1 MRHLFIINPAAGKHT
16 DPEQLSQAIRQVMK
30 EYTGRYAIRLTTHR
44 HHAENMIR
52 TAAENSQEPLRVY
65 VFGGDG
71 TLNEAV
77 NGAAGQDHVA
87 ITVCPQGSGNDFLKI
102 FGKDQARFSNLAEL
116 LDGDVATFDLIECNN
131 RLALNICSLGL
142 DARVG
147 VEMTDFKRL
156 PLVNGSMSYILS
168 LVSNV
173 VEGTRD
179 HYEVELDGE
188 RLDGCYTL
196 FAVCNGR
203 WYGGSFCPD
212 PTAMP
217 DDGKLSFL
225 LVKGVGRL
233 KVASLVQKYASGQ
246 GAQYPD
252 LIRISHGRELRIRC
266 RKLSVAQ
273 LDGEKLVSDL
283 LSFRLSAK
291 KIHFIYPKGA
301 SWAPEPV

>member
-30 EYTGRYAIRLTTHR
+30 SYTGQYAIRLTTHR

-52 TAAENSQEPLRVY
+52 TAAEQSKEPLRVY

-71 TLNEAV
+71 TLNEAA
-77 NGAAGQDHVA
+77 NGAAGFDHVA

-102 FGKDQARFSNLAEL
+102 FGKDQIRFTNLSEL
-116 LDGDVATFDLIECNN
+116 IEGDVATFDLIECNN
-131 RLALNICSLGL
+131 RLSLNICSVGL

-147 VEMTDFKRL
+147 VEMTNFKHL
-156 PLVNGSMSYILS
+156 PLVSGNLSYLLS

-173 VEGTRD
+173 VKGTQC
-179 HYEVELDGE
+179 HYQVELDGK
-188 RLDGCYTL
+188 RMDGTYTL
-196 FAVCNGR
+196 IAVCNGR

-217 DDGKLSFL
+217 DDGKLSFV

-233 KVASLVQKYASGQ
+233 KVAALVQKYAAGQ
-246 GAQYPD
+246 GAQYPE
-252 LIRISHGRELRIRC
+252 LIQICTGQELRVRC
-266 RKLSVAQ
+266 DRPSIAQ
-273 LDGEKLVSDL
+273 TDGEKLVSDL

-291 KIHFIYPKGA
+291 KLRFIYPKGA
-301 SWAPEPV
+301 SWASSPL

>member
-16 DPEQLSQAIRQVMK
+16 DPDQLTQAIRQVMK
-30 EYTGRYAIRLTTHR
+30 EYTGNYAIQLTTHR

-52 TAAENSQEPLRVY
+52 DAAELSREPLRAY
-65 VFGGDG
+65 IFGGDG

-87 ITVCPQGSGNDFLKI
+87 VTVCPQGSGNDFLKI
-102 FGKDQARFSNLAEL
+102 FGKDQTRFSNLAEL
-116 LDGDVATFDLIECNN
+116 LEGEVAAFDLIECNN

-156 PLVNGSMSYILS
+156 PLVTGNLSYLLS

-173 VEGTRD
+173 AEGTRD
-179 HYEVELDGE
+179 YYEVELDGE
-188 RLDGCYTL
+188 RMDGSYTL

-217 DDGKLSFL
+217 DDGRLSFI

-233 KVASLVQKYASGQ
+233 KVASLVRKYASGQ

-252 LIRISHGRELRIRC
+252 LIRISYGKELRVRC
-266 RKLSVAQ
+266 RKPSIAQ

-283 LSFRLSAK
+283 LSFRMSAK
-291 KIHFIYPKGA
+291 KIRFIYPKGA
-301 SWAPEPV
+301 SWTPAPL

>member
-16 DPEQLSQAIRQVMK
+16 DPEALSQAICQVMK
-30 EYTGRYAIRLTTHR
+30 EETGDYAIRLTTHR
-44 HHAENMIR
+44 HHAENMVR
-52 TAAENSQEPLRVY
+52 DAAEASREPLRVY

-71 TLNEAV
+71 TLNETV

-87 ITVCPQGSGNDFLKI
+87 VTVCPQGSGNDFLKI
-102 FGKDQARFSNLAEL
+102 FGPGRSRFSNLAEL
-116 LDGDVATFDLIECNN
+116 IEGEEAVFDLIECNN
-131 RLALNICSLGL
+131 RLALNICSVGL

-147 VEMTDFKRL
+147 VGMSQFKRL
-156 PLVNGSMSYILS
+156 PLVTGNLSYLMS

-173 VEGTRD
+173 ARGTQD
-179 HYEVELDGE
+179 QFQIDLDGQRME
-188 RLDGCYTL
+188 GKFTL
-196 FAVCNGR
+196 VAVCNGR

-217 DDGKLSFL
+217 DDGQLSFV

-246 GAQYPD
+246 GRDYPE
-252 LIRISHGRELRIRC
+252 LIQICQGRQLRVRC
-266 RKLSVAQ
+266 PYPTMAQ
-273 LDGEKLVSDL
+273 LDGEELVSDL

-291 KIHFIYPKGA
+291 KLRFIHPKGA
-301 SWAPEPV
+301 SWAPSPI

>member
-30 EYTGRYAIRLTTHR
+30 SYSGHYAIRITTHP

-52 TAAENSQEPLRVY
+52 TAAEQSSQPLRVY

-71 TLNEAV
+71 TLNEAA
-77 NGAAGQDHVA
+77 NGAAGLDHVA
-87 ITVCPQGSGNDFLKI
+87 VTVCPQGSGNDFLKI
-102 FGKDQARFSNLAEL
+102 FGKDQVRFSNLSEL
-116 LDGDVATFDLIECNN
+116 LEGEVATFDLIECNN
-131 RLALNICSLGL
+131 RIALNICSVGL

-147 VEMTDFKRL
+147 VGMTDFKHL
-156 PLVNGSMSYILS
+156 PLVSGNLSYLLS

-173 VEGTRD
+173 AQGTRA
-179 HYEVELDGE
+179 HYQVELDGE
-188 RLDGCYTL
+188 RLDGSYTL
-196 FAVCNGR
+196 IAVCNGR

-217 DDGKLSFL
+217 DDGKLTYI

-233 KVASLVQKYASGQ
+233 QVAALVQKYASGH
-246 GAQYPD
+246 GSQYPE
-252 LIRISHGRELRIRC
+252 LIRMCTGRELRVRC
-266 RKLSVAQ
+266 DKPEIAQ
-273 LDGEKLVSDL
+273 TDGEKLVSDL

-291 KIHFIYPKGA
+291 KLRFIYPKGA
-301 SWAPEPV
+301 SWAPAAI